1 MNKKRICIVCVIMV
15 FSIMTGYLFEK
26 ESKEE
31 ISMEPDVV
39 SSISMNR
46 DQYLTVVANRNRI
59 EDKEE
64 FAKLL
69 VKMCREN
76 SFHTI
81 KFSTDRGYATS
92 VNMRVYLWKDEIE
105 GNEPVMVV
113 EYKTTGYG
121 EEYDIVH
128 DPEQFDLFI
137 DGNCVNNY

>member
-15 FSIMTGYLFEK
+15 FSIMMGYLFEK
-26 ESKEE
+26 KSEVE

-46 DQYLTVVANRNRI
+46 DQYLTVVANRDRI

-69 VKMCREN
+69 VKMCTEN

-81 KFSTDRGYATS
+81 KFSTDRGYATGMQIPVKGDICSAPTVRS
-92 VNMRVYLWKDEIE
+92 VHFKRCGASSL
-105 GNEPVMVV
+105 
-113 EYKTTGYG
+113 
-121 EEYDIVH
+121 
-128 DPEQFDLFI
+128 
-137 DGNCVNNY
+137 

>member
-1 MNKKRICIVCVIMV
+1 MNKKRICIVCVIIIFV
-15 FSIMTGYLFEK
+15 IMTGYFFKKKSEK
-26 ESKEE
+26 E

-69 VKMCREN
+69 VKMCRDN

-92 VNMRVYLWKDEIE
+92 VNMRVYLWKEDIE
-105 GNEPVMVV
+105 RNDPVMVV
-113 EYKTTGYG
+113 EYKSVGSRKK
-121 EEYDIVH
+121 YDIQY
-128 DPEQFDLFI
+128 DSEKYELFI
-137 DGNCVNNY
+137 DGKVY